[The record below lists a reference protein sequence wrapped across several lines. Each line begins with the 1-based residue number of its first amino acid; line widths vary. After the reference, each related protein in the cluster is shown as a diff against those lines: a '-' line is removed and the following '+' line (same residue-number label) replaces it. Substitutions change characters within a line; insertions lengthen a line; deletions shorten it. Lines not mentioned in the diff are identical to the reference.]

1 MMTSTQKNNIAVVA
15 GALQLLSSSGMTVEK
30 LRTLRE
36 FEIYN
41 GIKDDVDQ
49 MYYDSIL
56 AAIEMMERPLFQ

>member
-1 MMTSTQKNNIAVVA
+1 MTSKQKYNVAVVA
-15 GALQLLSSSGMTVEK
+15 AALQLIESPGMTVGK